1 MAEDHIDQLKT
12 SLNDLILLFCYTHGP
27 LRVRCPFGIHTSCP
41 PIDPCLGV
49 QAPATEPYWKRLMHE
64 ISFAEVPAGL
74 GAVLATR
81 GFTELTPIQTAVLSP
96 DLAGRDLR
104 ISSQT
109 GSGKTVALGLVV
121 AEEVA
126 ASVTSEN
133 RCSGPAR
140 PSVLLVAPTREL
152 AVQLAAELSW
162 LFMPLGATV
171 VSLTGGT
178 SLGIDFRELKR
189 GPSVLVGTP
198 GRVRDHLERG
208 SLQLDNVQVVALDE
222 ADEMLAMGFEEEITE
237 ILDATPNERR
247 THLVSATFPPSVRS
261 VAARHQ
267 RQSLMVAGT
276 APGKSNSDISYTTM
290 VVGGNQKLDALVNV
304 LLMEPDAKTLIFV
317 RTRMDT
323 AGLSDALAEL
333 GFAVRPLSGDL
344 NQRERTATLNSFRR
358 GQTPILVATDVAARG
373 LDVQDI
379 AQVINVDLPENS
391 EMLTH
396 RSGRTGRAGR
406 KGRSLIFVPPRA
418 GRRVDAML
426 HRAGIRAVR
435 ADIPGRDD
443 IHQAA
448 DRRLLEKCS
457 DSQVT
462 DRDDVERLHRVA
474 AELLEDRDP
483 VAVVATLLGEADHD
497 GPCEPRDIV
506 PAPVQKGWD
515 PRPQRSKGRRP
526 GSSNWARFQVSYG
539 KNHGAET
546 GRLLAIVCRRG
557 GISSSDVGAITIGG
571 HSSMVE
577 VNPKLARAFS
587 RSATRPDPRDPR
599 IKFRE
604 WCDTKRKE
612 VRR

>member
-1 MAEDHIDQLKT
+1 
-12 SLNDLILLFCYTHGP
+12 
-27 LRVRCPFGIHTSCP
+27 
-41 PIDPCLGV
+41 
-49 QAPATEPYWKRLMHE
+49 MHE

-81 GFTELTPIQTAVLSP
+81 GFTELTPIQTAVLNS
-96 DLAGRDLR
+96 DLADRDLL

-121 AEEVA
+121 AGEVA
-126 ASVTSEN
+126 AAVNSGKRS
-133 RCSGPAR
+133 SGPAR

-162 LFMPLGATV
+162 LYKPLGATV

-208 SLQLDNVQVVALDE
+208 SLQLDQVQVVALDE
-222 ADEMLAMGFEEEITE
+222 ADEMLAMGFEEEISE
-237 ILDATPNERR
+237 ILDATPKERR

-267 RQSLMVAGT
+267 RDSVMVAGT

-290 VVGGNQKLDALVNV
+290 VVAGNQKLQVLVNV
-304 LLMEPDAKTLIFV
+304 LLMEPDSKTLIFV
-317 RTRMDT
+317 RTRLDT
-323 AGLSDALAEL
+323 AELSDALAGL

-344 NQRERTATLNSFRR
+344 NQRERTATLNAFRR

-379 AQVINVDLPENS
+379 AQVINADLPENAD
-391 EMLTH
+391 MLTH

-406 KGRSLIFVPPRA
+406 KGRCLIFVPPRA
-418 GRRVDAML
+418 ARRVDAMV
-426 HRAGIRAVR
+426 RQAGIKAVR
-435 ADIPGRDD
+435 ADIPSRDD
-443 IHQAA
+443 IHLAA
-448 DRRLLEKCS
+448 DRRLLERFS
-457 DSQVT
+457 ETDAQ
-462 DRDDVERLHRVA
+462 DRDDVARLHRVA

-483 VAVVATLLGEADHD
+483 LTVVATLLGEGDHD
-497 GPCEPRDIV
+497 GPCEPRDI
-506 PAPVQKGWD
+506 APVPVQESWD
-515 PRPQRSKGRRP
+515 SRPRRLKGRHP
-526 GSSNWARFQVSYG
+526 GSSNWARFQVSWG

-577 VNPKLARAFS
+577 VNPKLARDFS
-587 RSATRPDPRDPR
+587 RSAARPDPRDPR

-612 VRR
+612 GRR